1 MYTVDDIQKE
11 EDALFEK
18 MPVDGYIE
26 QRDIFLTERGLYD
39 EWRHIYSK
47 YVKLA
52 QEGELEALKR
62 ALFYAWY
69 QLSEPCWLSGIGE
82 LPDSET
88 SIVVNLLEETLGQG
102 TKDDELEYMLP
113 YYMTVCD
120 YYLERFYPIPNIQ
133 SASAG
138 DSDNARSKAKSSNS
152 GWSNRGQTG
161 AYWG

>member
-1 MYTVDDIQKE
+1 MHTVDDIQKE
-11 EDALFEK
+11 EDALFGK
-18 MPVDGYIE
+18 MPIDGFIE
-26 QRDIFLTERGLYD
+26 QRETFLSEHGVYD
-39 EWRHIYSK
+39 EWRNIYSK
-47 YVKLA
+47 YVEIA

-69 QLSEPCWLSGIGE
+69 QLSEPSWLSGIGE

-88 SIVVNLLEETLGQG
+88 SIVVSLLENTLGQG

-113 YYMTVCD
+113 YYMVTCD

-133 SASAG
+133 SASSG
-138 DSDNARSKAKSSNS
+138 NSDNARSKAKNSNCD
-152 GWSNRGQTG
+152 WSNRGQMG